1 MRIRKRHTISK
12 ALSDFGRLWGQ
23 LLLVGIVTR
32 LTATLLMVP
41 VLAAVV
47 RIGTGWNENTTVSDA
62 EMVDIFLQPLGIVTL
77 AGLGV
82 IWVGVAMV
90 EQAGFMTV
98 YYARDGGG
106 SAATGSSQIDRID
119 VRDKVYI
126 RSDDQEATADRGVF
140 NMKSEVVEL
149 TGKQVVLS
157 QGGNVLVGCKLTVFL
172 KTSEARVERCP
183 NAGGTS
189 SGRVRMQI
197 DPNSRK
203 K

>member
-1 MRIRKRHTISK
+1 MGHCWKQKAMSRRSISGFSRP
-12 ALSDFGRLWGQ
+12 A
-23 LLLVGIVTR
+23 VT
-32 LTATLLMVP
+32 ACM
-41 VLAAVV
+41 
-47 RIGTGWNENTTVSDA
+47 
-62 EMVDIFLQPLGIVTL
+62 L
-77 AGLGV
+77 AGLLLGPAAAQDGTGRIEGLALSGDKPIQIESDELQV
-82 IWVGVAMV
+82 QDEKGTATFSGNVKVVQGDTVM
-90 EQAGFMTV
+90 QAGFMTV
-98 YYARDGGG
+98 HYARDGGG

-126 RSDDQEATADRGVF
+126 RSDDQQATADQGVF
-140 NMKSEVVEL
+140 NMKTEVVEL

-157 QGGNVLVGCKLTVFL
+157 QGDNVLVGCKLTVFL

-183 NAGGTS
+183 DASGTS

>member
-1 MRIRKRHTISK
+1 MIRRCILGLSCMTAATCALAGVLLVEAAAQENSGRIEGL
-12 ALSDFGRLWGQ
+12 ALSRDKPIQIESDQ
-23 LLLVGIVTR
+23 LQVQDEKG
-32 LTATLLMVP
+32 TATFSGNVK
-41 VLAAVV
+41 VV
-47 RIGTGWNENTTVSDA
+47 QGDTV
-62 EMVDIFLQPLGIVTL
+62 M
-77 AGLGV
+77 
-82 IWVGVAMV
+82 
-90 EQAGFMTV
+90 QAGFMTV